1 MLPLSTYAKTKV
13 DSEKRLHEL
22 SDENFQVI
30 SMRSKLL
37 SVGVHPLEQIWWQT
51 IFVPLL
57 FLLEPNCPI

>member
-30 SMRSKLL
+30 SMRNATAFGWSPSFRTDLVANRVPFMSFCYFYWKKL
-37 SVGVHPLEQIWWQT
+37 
-51 IFVPLL
+51 
-57 FLLEPNCPI
+57 